1 MTKILHKKVIIFFFV
16 LLSLLSAV
24 NFPVKAKADSG
35 NAFDSTNVL
44 DDLRSS
50 EDFNIL
56 NYPFTDS
63 KDIRIINFVEYCYSF
78 RVNMRDNYGLY
89 VYIYNPKGLNLDTGD
104 ANFIQMAVSYDE
116 NGNPTDYEK
125 FGLKYLSKAEES
137 NYKNLFYKFK
147 VIDREIN
154 GTFFFDRVNSN
165 ERRYDVSGIELLTYG
180 NTLAT
185 EYNVSGSFRFTGY
198 AKGYGSDEDT
208 ESTLNSEV
216 KELETIT
223 LTTHSTYYRTGEYA
237 KDHRHDLTSVYFSV
251 PNRFFETYGALQK
264 IKAEWYEYRT
274 TPIVITSNSAVYD
287 LLCPYLGVNVNENTE
302 IPIQIYTGYK
312 EMVGSN
318 GHYDEYDWAYNCN
331 YTGNVN
337 RRCNEICY
345 LFSTEG
351 KSISEYVLSSERIK
365 NYVESYTK
373 TYKNG
378 RIDVPGKNISADLF
392 ESGLSSERT
401 SVSYVDDNIHH
412 KLVDFDAG
420 DTFDMLNYTDT
431 NSGWKRFF
439 AGLFGLSPRELDESY
454 LGVSPIR
461 IVTDSDMEKA
471 DISRTLL
478 INGNETELNE
488 FKAFYNTAKNNNETV
503 VLFRF
508 AQTDYECLPVMCYN
522 RFTGENLDKNGLFDS
537 VDYGEST
544 YVVQENVFLNFDII
558 QLTFNKDG
566 VYTVIPVVNSPI
578 DIYNDITLPK
588 QATSFWKLL
597 LTYILLILLLILLA
611 ATGILQ
617 LILKAIVYVILLP
630 FRLLG
635 WAIKKTSNSI
645 HKRKERK
652 EREN

>member
-1 MTKILHKKVIIFFFV
+1 MTKILYKKIIIFFLI

-24 NFPVKAKADSG
+24 NIPVTAKADSV
-35 NAFDSTNVL
+35 NAFDNTNVL

-50 EDFNIL
+50 ESFNIL
-56 NYPFTDS
+56 KYPFTES
-63 KDIRIINFVEYCYSF
+63 KDIQIINFVEYCYSF
-78 RVNMRDNYGLY
+78 RANMRDNYGLY

-154 GTFFFDRVNSN
+154 GTTFFDRVNSN

-180 NTLAT
+180 KNLAT
-185 EYNVSGSFRFTGY
+185 EYNVAGSFRFTGY
-198 AKGYGSDEDT
+198 AKGYGSDEDA
-208 ESTLNSEV
+208 ESTLNCDV

-223 LTTHSTYYRTGEYA
+223 LQTHSTYYRTGEYA
-237 KDHRHDLTSVYFSV
+237 RNHKHDLTSVYFSV

-264 IKAEWYEYRT
+264 IKAEWYEYQT

-287 LLCPYLGVNVNENTE
+287 LLYPYIGVNVNDNTN
-302 IPIQIYTGYK
+302 IPIQIYTGYQ

-318 GHYDEYDWAYNCN
+318 GHYDKYDWAYNCN
-331 YTGNVN
+331 YTDAVN
-337 RRCNEICY
+337 TRCNEINY

-351 KSISEYVLSSERIK
+351 KDISEYVLSSARLK
-365 NYVESYTK
+365 SYVESYTK

-378 RIDVPGKNISADLF
+378 RISVPGKNISADLF
-392 ESGLSSERT
+392 ESGLSPERT
-401 SVSYVDDNIHH
+401 AVPYVGNVHH

-420 DTFDMLNYTDT
+420 DTFDMLNYSDT
-431 NSGWKRFF
+431 NSAWKQFF
-439 AGLFGLSPRELDESY
+439 AGLFGLAPRELDESY
-454 LGVSPIR
+454 KGISPIR
-461 IVTDSDMEKA
+461 IVTDSDMAKENLA
-471 DISRTLL
+471 RTLL
-478 INGNETELNE
+478 INGSESELNA
-488 FKAFYNTAKNNNETV
+488 FKSFYNNAKNNNETV

-508 AQTDYECLPVMCYN
+508 AQTDYMCLPVMCYN
-522 RFTGENLDKNGLFDS
+522 CQTGKNLDKNGLFDS
-537 VDYGEST
+537 ADYGEST
-544 YVVQENVFLNFDII
+544 YVVSESVFLNFDII

-588 QATSFWKLL
+588 KETSWWKTLL
-597 LTYILLILLLILLA
+597 MYLLLILLLILLA
-611 ATGILQ
+611 ATGVLP
-617 LILKAIVYVILLP
+617 LILKGIVWVILLP
-630 FRLLG
+630 FRFIA
-635 WAIKKTSNSI
+635 AIIKSI
-645 HKRKERK
+645 KKRKER
-652 EREN
+652 ER

>member
-1 MTKILHKKVIIFFFV
+1 MTKILYKKIIVFFLV
-16 LLSLLSAV
+16 LLSLLTVV
-24 NFPVKAKADSG
+24 NVPVQAKADSG
-35 NAFDSTNVL
+35 NAFDKTNVL

-50 EDFNIL
+50 EGFNIL
-56 NYPFTDS
+56 KYPFAES
-63 KDIRIINFVEYCYSF
+63 KDIQIINFVEYCYSF
-78 RVNMRDNYGLY
+78 RANMRNNYGLY
-89 VYIYNPKGLNLDTGD
+89 IYIYNPKGLNLDTGN

-116 NGNPTDYEK
+116 NGNPREFEK

-154 GTFFFDRVNSN
+154 GTTFFDRVNSN

-180 NTLAT
+180 SNLAT
-185 EYNVSGSFRFTGY
+185 EYNVAGSFRFTGY
-198 AKGYGSDEDT
+198 AKGYGSDEDA
-208 ESTLNSEV
+208 ESTLNCEV

-223 LTTHSTYYRTGEYA
+223 LSTHSTYYRTGEYA

-264 IKAEWYEYRT
+264 IKAEWYEYQT
-274 TPIVITSNSAVYD
+274 TPIVITSNSSVYD
-287 LLCPYLGVNVNENTE
+287 LLYPYLGVNVNDNSD
-302 IPIQIYTGYK
+302 IALQLYTGYQ

-318 GHYDEYDWAYNCN
+318 GHYDKYDWAYNCN
-331 YTGNVN
+331 YTNAVN
-337 RRCNEICY
+337 TRCDEINY

-392 ESGLSSERT
+392 ESGLSSGRT
-401 SVSYVDDNIHH
+401 SVSYVGNNVHH

-431 NSGWKRFF
+431 SSGWQRFF
-439 AGLFGLSPRELDESY
+439 AGLFGLAPRELDDSY
-454 LGVSPIR
+454 KGISPIR
-461 IVTDSDMEKA
+461 IVTDDDMARA
-471 DISRTLL
+471 DIARTLL
-478 INGNETELNE
+478 INGNESELNA
-488 FKAFYNTAKNNNETV
+488 FKAFYNTAKSNNETV

-508 AQTDYECLPVMCYN
+508 AQTDYMCLPVMCYN
-522 RFTGENLDKNGLFDS
+522 RFTGKNLDKNGLFDS
-537 VDYGEST
+537 ADYGEST
-544 YVVQENVFLNFDII
+544 YVVSESVFLNFDII

-588 QATSFWKLL
+588 QATSWWKLL
-597 LTYILLILLLILLA
+597 LTYILLILLLIILA
-611 ATGILQ
+611 ATGILP

-635 WAIKKTSNSI
+635 WAIKKMSNAI